1 MRESAATVIPGS
13 LAEEEDGEVEER
25 GCEETTREAGTQL
38 MDMVLRSV
46 QHAGDAQSIPQ
57 RRDSGVEVATS
68 QDVNGA
74 DPSAQTGAPRA
85 GKKARSS
92 MPRNLSDTS
101 LVSPSSGP
109 NLMKRVS
116 SAPQCRDLASE
127 RELPGSGS
135 TALSALGAARCRPG
149 GHGVSPSANPRELA
163 LHYIAPCLTK
173 HGICVLDGFVG
184 DGLGDAVLGEV
195 RVLQQDGRLC
205 DGQLVSRRPDSSVV
219 RGDKITWVE
228 GREAGC
234 GAIAVLL
241 ARIDELILHC
251 HGRLGR
257 YLINGR
263 TKGMVACY
271 PGNGTGYVRHVDN
284 PNGDGRCVTC
294 IYYLNKNWNT
304 KAKGGLLRI
313 FPEGKSQ
320 YADVEPKFDRLLFF
334 WSDRRN
340 PHEVQPAYDARYA
353 ITIWYFDAQERAL
366 AKERYL
372 TGAGEKR
379 TSVPLNQPQPQT
391 S

>member
-1 MRESAATVIPGS
+1 MRESAANLIRES
-13 LAEEEDGEVEER
+13 LTEEEEEDDDVEDT
-25 GCEETTREAGTQL
+25 GCQETSREAGAQL
-38 MDMVLRSV
+38 MDMDMDMVLRNVEHPGDTHTHTQPNPQV
-46 QHAGDAQSIPQ
+46 QVQVQ
-57 RRDSGVEVATS
+57 DSGVRVAMTTS
-68 QDVNGA
+68 QDVNSVSA
-74 DPSAQTGAPRA
+74 EPSSSQA
-85 GKKARSS
+85 KKTRSP

-101 LVSPSSGP
+101 LAAPNSGLI
-109 NLMKRVS
+109 LMKRVA
-116 SAPQCRDLASE
+116 SAPHCRGLTSE

-135 TALSALGAARCRPG
+135 TEISALGAARCRPG

-163 LHYIAPCLTK
+163 LHYIAPCLMK

-184 DGLGDAVLGEV
+184 DELGDAVLGEV

-234 GAIAVLL
+234 KAIAVLL

-251 HGRLGR
+251 HGRLGH

-304 KAKGGLLRI
+304 KTKGGLLRI

-340 PHEVQPAYDARYA
+340 PHEVQPAYDTR
-353 ITIWYFDAQERAL
+353 
-366 AKERYL
+366 
-372 TGAGEKR
+372 
-379 TSVPLNQPQPQT
+379 
-391 S
+391 